1 MPRRIDRTEFN
12 FVPSW
17 RIDGPSRGPPLTDS
31 PLHSPSRPLGEVTSN
46 TTTSAASV
54 PSPIGPQ
61 CLEQAMRVGGEGG
74 VDQA

>member
-31 PLHSPSRPLGEVTSN
+31 PLHSPSRPLGEVTVKHHN
-46 TTTSAASV
+46 IDRKCAQ
-54 PSPIGPQ
+54 PIGPQ

>member
-17 RIDGPSRGPPLTDS
+17 RIDGPSRGPPLTDRPTPFALS
-31 PLHSPSRPLGEVTSN
+31 PTRRSHVKHHNIGRKC
-46 TTTSAASV
+46 AQ
-54 PSPIGPQ
+54 PIGPQ
-61 CLEQAMRVGGEGG
+61 YLEQAMRVGGEGG